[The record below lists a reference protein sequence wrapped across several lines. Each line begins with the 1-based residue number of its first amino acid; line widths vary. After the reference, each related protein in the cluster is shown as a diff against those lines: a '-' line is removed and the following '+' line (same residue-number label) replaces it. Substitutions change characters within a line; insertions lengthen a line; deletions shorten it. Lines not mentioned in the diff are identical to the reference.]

1 MIELILNTK
10 FLFFPSHKC
19 FTFPPRCDNKRIRKS
34 RKFFGSIFRV
44 CVQWWGGRPLRHTHT
59 AQYVT
64 PGAGPPLHNSILSP
78 STLLCAQC
86 KTSVCVTADWK
97 SGRLSD
103 LHGDTALKNDVCNRV
118 GWWTQWLHLLP
129 TVWSIGNG
137 QKIRSTRLMG
147 RRFSSSQT
155 HTHSSTTPLYRLF
168 SLTNIHTRWL
178 AGWAHTQL
186 TLYTLAAPTH
196 TGRLMPRLFYRTS
209 PPLIFRPSCLC
220 ARAINSPRGVA
231 NGCLDGGHGDWVGR
245 R

>member
-10 FLFFPSHKC
+10 FLFSFTHKC
-19 FTFPPRCDNKRIRKS
+19 FTFPPRCDNKRIRRVGNFS
-34 RKFFGSIFRV
+34 ALFFV
-44 CVQWWGGRPLRHTHT
+44 CVCSDGVVGHWDTHT
-59 AQYVT
+59 RPSMSPLVLVPHCT
-64 PGAGPPLHNSILSP
+64 TRFSPP
-78 STLLCAQC
+78 LLCAQY

-137 QKIRSTRLMG
+137 QKIRSTQLMG

-168 SLTNIHTRWL
+168 LSHEYTHTLAGWL
-178 AGWAHTQL
+178 AGL
-186 TLYTLAAPTH
+186 THNSHSTH
-196 TGRLMPRLFYRTS
+196 
-209 PPLIFRPSCLC
+209 
-220 ARAINSPRGVA
+220 
-231 NGCLDGGHGDWVGR
+231 
-245 R
+245 